1 MNGVV
6 DVVLNSM
13 RRLYTIGWN
22 AIIGLNNGMIAAA
35 NQHLYKN
42 AEAIAHNIENR
53 LRSALKIHSPSQ
65 VMMELGGFTVE
76 GFRLGMQNMLPK
88 VESTINDI
96 SAEVQKI
103 NTPTADIIT
112 KSASYQE
119 VKSRMSV
126 DTDDFVDDIR
136 KEIMAISSNTFDNNQ
151 MIGQAVK
158 NALNGMAIY
167 ADGHLIGYLKEENQ
181 QFRNRNGY
189 GLFEG

>member
-1 MNGVV
+1 MASSLWTTVSNIASGVT
-6 DVVLNSM
+6 S
-13 RRLYTIGWN
+13 RI
-22 AIIGLNNGMIAAA
+22 
-35 NQHLYKN
+35 
-42 AEAIAHNIENR
+42 
-53 LRSALKIHSPSQ
+53 RSVLKINSPSR

-76 GFRLGMQNMLPK
+76 GFQIGMQNMLPK

-103 NTPTADIIT
+103 NTPSADIIT
-112 KSASYQE
+112 KSTSYQE
-119 VKSRMSV
+119 VKNRMSV

-136 KEIMAISSNTFDNNQ
+136 KEVMAISSNTFDNNQ

-181 QFRNRNGY
+181 QFRNCNGY
-189 GLFEG
+189 GIFEG